1 MADRKNAPGSPDGEP
16 VYLVVGFLRRP
27 HGVRGEIIMDLHTD
41 FPERL
46 QNGRKLFIGEDH
58 KPVTLTG
65 ARPHAKGMLV
75 KFQGIETPEDAGL
88 HRNQW
93 LYVRAADVPPLPEG
107 QLYQHELLGFTV
119 MEEKGDPL
127 GELVE
132 IIETGAND
140 VYVVRNESG
149 KEILLPAIPSV
160 ILEID
165 PERGRIRVHVPE
177 GLIDDRESRG
187 GNVEEE

>member
-16 VYLVVGFLRRP
+16 VYLVVGFLRRA
-27 HGVRGEIIMDLHTD
+27 HGVKGEMIMDLHTD

-46 QNGRKLFIGEDH
+46 RSERTLFVGETH
-58 KPVTLTG
+58 KPMTLTSG
-65 ARPHAKGMLV
+65 RSHAKGMLV
-75 KFQGIETPEDAGL
+75 KFKGIETPEDTAQF
-88 HRNQW
+88 RNQW
-93 LYVRAADVPPLPEG
+93 VYVKASEVPALPEG
-107 QLYQHELLGFTV
+107 QIYQHELFGFQV
-119 MEEKGDPL
+119 VDENDRSL
-127 GELVE
+127 GELEE

-165 PERGRIRVHVPE
+165 PARRFMRVHLLE
-177 GLIDDRESRG
+177 GLIDDRESG
-187 GNVEEE
+187 SGNRKK